1 MFATVLRR
9 SPAAR
14 APRFA
19 YCLGTLALVL
29 AFARSAKG
37 EPSGCT
43 NLDAVPVQ
51 FTIDYQSAI
60 QGIFDNHC
68 IECHAGKPPL
78 PADLDLGAGGSWSH
92 LINVSSSQDPLF
104 TRVVPNRPEESLL
117 FLKVNC
123 DTPGLGHRMPFGA
136 EPLQPEEQALIL
148 DWIVGGAPSSVTD
161 TIFRGGFEIRG

>member
-1 MFATVLRR
+1 
-9 SPAAR
+9 
-14 APRFA
+14 
-19 YCLGTLALVL
+19 LGALMLVL
-29 AFARSAKG
+29 PFARSANG
-37 EPSGCT
+37 DPGGCS

-92 LINVSSSQDPLF
+92 LINVSSAQDPSF
-104 TRVVPNRPEESLL
+104 TRVVPNRPELSLL

-136 EPLQPEEQALIL
+136 VPLQPEEQALIL
-148 DWIVGGAPSSVTD
+148 DWIAGGAPSSVTD